1 MGTKSL
7 PSHRMLHPQAGVAD
21 DMSAVKMFEE
31 QSQIIRGLAQK
42 APGVFL
48 GKDVRT
54 LFWADRNTRTP
65 SSSTQTMNTGKKEGR
80 EYYGGMSLAELKEKD
95 EMRNSY
101 YRKFTGI
108 RRDDPKH
115 YDMVVNVSKT
125 GVEGTVSMILDYI
138 RNKEENRQGGK

>member
-1 MGTKSL
+1 
-7 PSHRMLHPQAGVAD
+7 
-21 DMSAVKMFEE
+21 
-31 QSQIIRGLAQK
+31 
-42 APGVFL
+42 
-48 GKDVRT
+48 
-54 LFWADRNTRTP
+54 
-65 SSSTQTMNTGKKEGR
+65 
-80 EYYGGMSLAELKEKD
+80 MSLAELKEKD

-101 YRKFTGI
+101 YQKFTGM

>member
-1 MGTKSL
+1 
-7 PSHRMLHPQAGVAD
+7 
-21 DMSAVKMFEE
+21 
-31 QSQIIRGLAQK
+31 
-42 APGVFL
+42 
-48 GKDVRT
+48 
-54 LFWADRNTRTP
+54 
-65 SSSTQTMNTGKKEGR
+65 
-80 EYYGGMSLAELKEKD
+80 MSLAELKEKD

-115 YDMVVNVSKT
+115 YDMVVNVSQT